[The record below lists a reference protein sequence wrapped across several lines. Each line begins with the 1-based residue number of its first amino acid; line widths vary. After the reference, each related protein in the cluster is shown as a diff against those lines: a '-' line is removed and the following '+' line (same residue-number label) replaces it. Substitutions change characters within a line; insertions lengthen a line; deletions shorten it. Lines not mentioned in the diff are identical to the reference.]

1 MTRSLGLLYS
11 LEMDAEIKGLEEKV
25 AQFIELNHRLRA
37 DNLALRQ
44 ELAQA
49 QEDNK
54 RLSEKIDLAKDR
66 LESLLS
72 KIPGE
77 DA

>member
-1 MTRSLGLLYS
+1 MTPSLGLLYS
-11 LEMDAEIKGLEEKV
+11 LEMDAEIKALEEKI

-44 ELAQA
+44 EIAQA
-49 QEDNK
+49 QEENK

-77 DA
+77 EA

>member
-1 MTRSLGLLYS
+1 
-11 LEMDAEIKGLEEKV
+11 MDAEIKGLEEKV

-49 QEDNK
+49 REENR

>member
-11 LEMDAEIKGLEEKV
+11 LEMDAEIKALEEKI

-77 DA
+77 EA

>member
-1 MTRSLGLLYS
+1 MTPSLGLLYS
-11 LEMDAEIKGLEEKV
+11 LEMDAEIKALEEKI

-44 ELAQA
+44 EIAQA
-49 QEDNK
+49 QEENK

-77 DA
+77 EE

>member
-11 LEMDAEIKGLEEKV
+11 FEMDAEIKGLEEKV

-49 QEDNK
+49 REENR

-77 DA
+77 EE

>member
-1 MTRSLGLLYS
+1 MTRPLLLLYS
-11 LEMDAEIKGLEEKV
+11 LVMDSELKALEEKIS
-25 AQFIELNHRLRA
+25 QFIELNHRLRTE
-37 DNLALRQ
+37 NLALRQ

-49 QEDNK
+49 QGEGR

-77 DA
+77 NG

>member
-44 ELAQA
+44 ELAQVR
-49 QEDNK
+49 EENR

>member
-49 QEDNK
+49 REENR

>member
-11 LEMDAEIKGLEEKV
+11 LEMDAEIKALEEKI

-49 QEDNK
+49 QGENK

-77 DA
+77 AA

>member
-49 QEDNK
+49 REENR

-77 DA
+77 EE